1 MRSLIKQ
8 FALRDVVLIA
18 GVAALVTLITVRVSP
33 STTSVVSLPDAEPS
47 KSTADEN
54 AAVNHNGHVKLI
66 GRNAL
71 THAQDDLYERRRRYW
86 EDRVE
91 RRIDEEEG
99 LDDEDK
105 ADSTDK
111 KDKTGKKDKAKKGD
125 DDEDSLDQEEE
136 LIERR
141 REQWRK
147 RVEDEW

>member
-1 MRSLIKQ
+1 MSRSIH
-8 FALRDVVLIA
+8 AAAPVGARWTV
-18 GVAALVTLITVRVSP
+18 GVAAGFLCR
-33 STTSVVSLPDAEPS
+33 LPGTRGLDLGA
-47 KSTADEN
+47 
-54 AAVNHNGHVKLI
+54 
-66 GRNAL
+66 
-71 THAQDDLYERRRRYW
+71 HAQDDLYERRRRYW